1 MGKDMVLPK
10 NIRQIGDVHGNEK
23 IYMEDYVMTYIRK
36 KERQDEKSS
45 IGILLGERY
54 EDPDGVF
61 VFVRGICEIPQEET
75 GVHTNEAADRMKKSE
90 AAKQAQ
96 RNEAPEHMQKDETE
110 KTARKK
116 AADCARQATGD
127 LAEKAS
133 ENGGK
138 KTGERLTLKEK
149 IHRER
154 VEHFSGWDVQGC
166 CVIGKYC
173 PEIFEQLSEILPE
186 ALQMIYHLQEQE
198 ETVYWRAKEGYRRV
212 QGYFVFYEQNRRMQ
226 EYLSEVFGETAV
238 EQESI
243 PERAIKSFREKV
255 REKGEQKTGSM
266 LRLASSFFVI
276 TVLVAGAVVV
286 NRVDEI
292 RKVQNVTNISS
303 KEENGQWDLEYTKE
317 RMQAQ
322 QEAQEAAVQQEAQ
335 EEAVQQEA
343 QEAAV
348 QQEAQEAAVQQ
359 AQADSAELLS
369 GADGRA
375 EKEAQ
380 EAEDNGAE
388 VWQDEAGNAGGT
400 LQKSLGEAE
409 VQEAALQQAQA
420 GEVQSAETQDGEA
433 AAGERQ
439 RAQEQEEKAQEA
451 AQSDGK
457 AEQDAAWMAGS
468 DAFWEDEE
476 QQSLPMSEESGAQ
489 QQEAAQETAARGT
502 QASYVI
508 KSGDTLANICKQYY
522 GSIEYLAQICE
533 ANHISDA
540 NMIMPGQ
547 KIVLP

>member
-45 IGILLGERY
+45 IGILLGEWY

-90 AAKQAQ
+90 AEKQAQ
-96 RNEAPEHMQKDETE
+96 RNEAPEHTQKEETE
-110 KTARKK
+110 KTARKR

-127 LAEKAS
+127 PAEKAS
-133 ENGGK
+133 ENDGK
-138 KTGERLTLKEK
+138 ETGERLTLKEK

-226 EYLSEVFGETAV
+226 EYLSEVFGEAAI

-317 RMQAQ
+317 RMLAQ
-322 QEAQEAAVQQEAQ
+322 QEAQEVAVQQAQ
-335 EEAVQQEA
+335 QETAVQQEA
-343 QEAAV
+343 QEAAA

-359 AQADSAELLS
+359 AQADSAELLT
-369 GADGRA
+369 GADGQA

-380 EAEDNGAE
+380 EA
-388 VWQDEAGNAGGT
+388 
-400 LQKSLGEAE
+400 
-409 VQEAALQQAQA
+409 ALQQTQA

-439 RAQEQEEKAQEA
+439 RAQEQGEKAPEA

>member
-75 GVHTNEAADRMKKSE
+75 GVHTSEAADRMKKSE
-90 AAKQAQ
+90 AEKQAQ
-96 RNEAPEHMQKDETE
+96 RNEAPEHMQKEETE
-110 KTARKK
+110 KTARKR

-127 LAEKAS
+127 PAEKAS
-133 ENGGK
+133 ENDGK
-138 KTGERLTLKEK
+138 ETGERLTLKEK

-226 EYLSEVFGETAV
+226 EYLSEVFGEAAI

-322 QEAQEAAVQQEAQ
+322 QEAQEAAVQQ
-335 EEAVQQEA
+335 
-343 QEAAV
+343 
-348 QQEAQEAAVQQ
+348 
-359 AQADSAELLS
+359 AQADSAELLT
-369 GADGRA
+369 GADGQA

-439 RAQEQEEKAQEA
+439 RAQEQGEKAPEA